1 MQMNETPTLIVGLGG
16 IGCSIANQIND
27 MLDEHSKKYVG
38 IIGLDT
44 NIDDLKELSIKTIQT
59 SDERKVKNFI
69 ASYPHHKKWFPLN
82 RFTANRGLLNGAGQI
97 RSISRLAALVSNQEL
112 RLLPLEDE
120 IKRITVNDGRD
131 NSNFNV
137 FFVGSITGGTGA
149 GLFLQMP
156 FYIRDFMKKNS
167 ANQNVRIRGMFISA
181 DITRSIQPSVINM
194 DATMVNAY
202 ACIKELNAFYLTQ
215 IRKDEENNL
224 SLEFY
229 KKADTKSMARN
240 VADNIREGYI
250 KNVLDTNLDENGD
263 YEDYDPEADEADI
276 EAIVSDGSNIPYDA
290 FYLIEGTDNEGGIGK
305 ADLNIVKR
313 QVARIIYTILFTP
326 IRRADNSILDN
337 TVLQDM
343 EGGGMNRYSSAG
355 MCCLKYPFEQV
366 QEYVTMR
373 WVKDIVQDEWL
384 LTDVMYED
392 ELKEALSKQRE
403 DGSVVPPA
411 RAEAFV
417 RIFTEQSCGLKD
429 DSKLGML
436 KKEAFID
443 DEENLGNPISRAVS
457 WKAKI
462 DEEIKRKINTEDVL
476 TTISKCNVENLSE
489 YDADEMADFI
499 EEIYGN
505 IEKLEKD
512 IKNAYIVSR
521 YSIANEVFPTRE
533 ESMKL
538 QIRSE
543 LGIYHNLAT
552 KHPVAARFLI
562 YDMLQMMEEEID
574 NLEMS
579 LQGVTDRLHEFNT
592 LNYSLDKNWENDPQD
607 AASAIRKYGK
617 KKILFVNIG
626 KKKVESVLANF
637 SDDVEEQIRMNLE
650 YGENMLK
657 LQTYKLLIKRFAA
670 LSNYYY
676 EFFARVER
684 HVDSNNARIE
694 LLENSFE
701 EEAFGE
707 ISVYSSKEAFV
718 KMYEE
723 FKLKAQ
729 VLLPEDTK
737 KAVFM
742 DVYNITCEIMEDDT
756 KPNMSEQAKQRRDAT
771 NFRRMDQSFQKTVI
785 ETLRTEALKKGRDRI
800 DLSIRDAIKKEFELV
815 MGIRSEKDVNYESG
829 RLAYE
834 RQLLSRGLR
843 MAAPM
848 FSVNSLGNTTETVYL
863 ALNPDSAETRADI
876 PDVGETSKKLA
887 LDRTQATDNMPLNIL
902 MNEAFSRYEMICF
915 KSKHKYKVEDLTK
928 YSADSEFAKAYEA
941 RIANLGAVPSVEGDD
956 AYKTVVTPHLNR
968 YWHEEGFIPP
978 LGARELRKSNEAL
991 LKEFIYGIAFNSF
1004 IIRDGAM
1011 VNNDNRKIWCY
1022 VDDIK
1027 QKPLRKCGRLVD
1039 ATYPDL
1045 FDALSF
1051 NGRIKREIL
1060 KKAKKEVRIA
1070 RSHPNAK
1077 EFKNQI
1083 TVTNFVKGLLG
1094 HSPNFVSE
1102 DLRYQEDSTSRNI
1115 LNIIYIMNPYMD
1127 EDKWLKLMD
1136 GLQLALFEY
1145 LELFYDGLPKLI
1157 NESYDAILDEIYNE
1171 STLGMKG
1178 EREEPLDEVEN
1189 VLHRKFMKI
1198 KKQRYRGITSIL
1210 G

>member
-16 IGCSIANQIND
+16 IGCSIADQIND

-69 ASYPHHKKWFPLN
+69 AAYPHHKKWFPLN

-156 FYIRDFMKKNS
+156 FYIRDFMKRNS

-229 KKADTKSMARN
+229 KKADTKAMARN

-250 KNVLDTNLDENGD
+250 KNVIDVNLDENGD

-373 WVKDIVQDEWL
+373 WVKDMVQDEWL

-403 DGSVVPPA
+403 DGSIVPPT
-411 RAEAFV
+411 RAESFV

-436 KKEAFID
+436 KKDAFMD
-443 DEENLGNPISRAVS
+443 DEENLGNPISRAVN
-457 WKAKI
+457 WKNKI
-462 DEEIKRKINTEDVL
+462 DEEIKRKINTDEVL
-476 TTISKCNVENLSE
+476 MTISRCSVDNLYE
-489 YDADEMADFI
+489 YNTDEMAEYI
-499 EEIYGN
+499 EEMYTN

-512 IKNAYIVSR
+512 VKNAYVASR
-521 YSIANEVFPTRE
+521 FSIANEVFPTRE

-538 QIRSE
+538 QMRSE

-552 KHPVAARFLI
+552 RHPVAARFLI
-562 YDMLQMMEEEID
+562 YDLIQMMENELD
-574 NLEMS
+574 GLEMS
-579 LQGVTDRLHEFNT
+579 LQGAADRLHEFT
-592 LNYSLDKNWENDPQD
+592 ELNYSMDKNADNDPLD
-607 AASAIRKYGK
+607 AAEAIRKYGK
-617 KKILFVNIG
+617 KKFLFFNIG
-626 KKKVESVLANF
+626 RKKVDSVLADLT
-637 SDDVEEQIRMNLE
+637 DDVEEQIRMNLE
-650 YGENMLK
+650 YGENQLK
-657 LQTYKLLIKRFAA
+657 LQTYKLLIKRFKA

-684 HVDSNNARIE
+684 HVDSNNSRIE
-694 LLENSFE
+694 LLEKSFE
-701 EEAFGE
+701 EEIFGE
-707 ISVYSSKEAFV
+707 IHVYASKEAFV

-729 VLLPEDTK
+729 VMLPEDTK

-742 DVYNITCEIMEDDT
+742 DVYKITCEIMEDEAN
-756 KPNMSEQAKQRRDAT
+756 PNLSEQAKQRRDET
-771 NFRRMDQSFQKTVI
+771 NFRRMDQSFQKAVV

-800 DLSIRDAIKKEFELV
+800 DLSIRDAIKKEFELKT
-815 MGIRSEKDVNYESG
+815 GIRSERDDSYESG

-834 RQLLSRGLR
+834 RKLLERGLR

-848 FSVNSLGNTTETVYL
+848 FSVNSLGNNTETVYL

-876 PDVGETSKKLA
+876 PDVGETMKKLA
-887 LDRTQATDNMPLNIL
+887 LDRTPATDNMALNIL

-928 YSADSEFAKAYEA
+928 YSADSEFAKAYKA

-991 LKEFIYGIAFNSF
+991 LKEFIYSMALNSF
-1004 IIRDGAM
+1004 IIRDGSM
-1011 VNNDNRKIWCY
+1011 VNNDDRDIWYY
-1022 VDDIK
+1022 VDGI
-1027 QKPLRKCGRLVD
+1027 QLKPLRKCGRLVD
-1039 ATYPDL
+1039 ASYADL

-1060 KKAKKEVRIA
+1060 KKVKKEVRRTRA
-1070 RSHPNAK
+1070 HHNAEEIK
-1077 EFKNQI
+1077 RQI
-1083 TVTNFVKGLLG
+1083 TVTDFVKRLVGE
-1094 HSPNFVSE
+1094 PVEDFRE
-1102 DLRYQEDSTSRNI
+1102 DLRAREGRENGNI
-1115 LNIIYIMNPYMD
+1115 LTIIRSMNPYMD

-1145 LELFYDGLPKLI
+1145 LELFYDDLPKLI
-1157 NESYDAILDEIYNE
+1157 NESYVLILDEIYNHSE
-1171 STLGMKG
+1171 LAVK
-1178 EREEPLDEVEN
+1178 EDLDEADT
-1189 VLHRKFMKI
+1189 LLYRKFKEI
-1198 KKQRYRGITSIL
+1198 RKQKYRGITSIL

>member
-16 IGCSIANQIND
+16 IGCSIADQIND
-27 MLDEHSKKYVG
+27 MLDEQSKKYVG

-69 ASYPHHKKWFPLN
+69 AAYPHHKKWFPLN

-156 FYIRDFMKKNS
+156 FFIRDFMKRNS

-215 IRKDEENNL
+215 IRKDDENNL

-229 KKADTKSMARN
+229 KKADTKTMARN

-403 DGSVVPPA
+403 DGSVVPPT

-417 RIFTEQSCGLKD
+417 RIFTEQACGLKE

-436 KKEAFID
+436 KKEAFMD

-457 WKAKI
+457 WKNKI
-462 DEEIKRKINTEDVL
+462 DEEIKRKINSEEVQSV
-476 TTISKCNVENLSE
+476 IAQCNVENLSE
-489 YDADEMADFI
+489 YDADNMADMVD
-499 EEIYGN
+499 EVYAN

-512 IKNAYIVSR
+512 IKNAYISSR
-521 YSIANEVFPTRE
+521 FSIANEVFPARE

-562 YDMLQMMEEEID
+562 YDMIQMMEEEMD
-574 NLEMS
+574 GLEMS
-579 LQGVTDRLHEFNT
+579 FQGTADRLHEFKDI
-592 LNYSLDKNWENDPQD
+592 NYNLDKNAETDPMD

-617 KKILFVNIG
+617 RKILFINTG
-626 KKKVESVLANF
+626 KKQIENVLA
-637 SDDVEEQIRMNLE
+637 DLADAVEEQIRMNLE
-650 YGENMLK
+650 YGENLLK
-657 LQTYKLLIKRFAA
+657 YQTYKLLIKRFTA

-684 HVDSNNARIE
+684 HVDSNNSRIE
-694 LLENSFE
+694 LLEKSFE
-701 EEAFGE
+701 EEIFGE
-707 ISVYSSKEAFV
+707 INVYSSKEAFV

-729 VLLPEDTK
+729 VQLPENTK
-737 KAVFM
+737 KAVFF
-742 DVYNITCEIMEDDT
+742 DVYRITCEIMEDESN
-756 KPNMSEQAKQRRDAT
+756 PNMSEQAKQRRDET
-771 NFRRMDQSFQKTVI
+771 NFRRMDQSFQKAVI
-785 ETLRTEALKKGRDRI
+785 ETLRTEALKKGRECI
-800 DLSIRDAIKKEFELV
+800 DLSIRDAIRKEFELATG
-815 MGIRSEKDVNYESG
+815 MRSEKDENYESG

-834 RQLLSRGLR
+834 RRLLERGLR

-848 FSVNSLGNTTETVYL
+848 FSVNSIGNTTETVYL

-876 PDVGETSKKLA
+876 PDVGETMKKLA
-887 LDRTQATDNMPLNIL
+887 LDRTPATDNMALNIL

-928 YSADSEFAKAYEA
+928 YAADSEFAKAYET

-991 LKEFIYGIAFNSF
+991 LKEFIYGMALNSF
-1004 IIRDGAM
+1004 IICDGSM
-1011 VNNDNRKIWCY
+1011 VNNDDRDIWYY
-1022 VDDIK
+1022 VDGI
-1027 QKPLRKCGRLVD
+1027 QRKPLRKCGRLVD
-1039 ATYPDL
+1039 ATYADL

-1051 NGRIKREIL
+1051 NGKIKREIL
-1060 KKAKKEVRIA
+1060 KKVKKEVRRA
-1070 RSHPNAK
+1070 KFHHNAEEIK
-1077 EFKNQI
+1077 KQI
-1083 TVTNFVKGLLG
+1083 TVTDFVKRLVGEPVEELR
-1094 HSPNFVSE
+1094 E
-1102 DLRYQEDSTSRNI
+1102 DLRAREGRENGNI
-1115 LNIIYIMNPYMD
+1115 LTIIRSMNPYMD

-1145 LELFYDGLPKLI
+1145 LGLFYDDLPKLI
-1157 NESYDAILDEIYNE
+1157 NESYTQILDVIFENSE
-1171 STLGMKG
+1171 LAVK
-1178 EREEPLDEVEN
+1178 ENLDEADT
-1189 VLHRKFMKI
+1189 LLSRKFREI
-1198 KKQRYRGITSIL
+1198 RKQKYRGITSIL